1 MDLRDRHLFAHHR
14 LHALGAVAVLWLGSV
29 PAPAGAQQVS
39 VQITPL
45 RIEMKTAA
53 GGATTQTVSLTN
65 QDREPVRVHAAVAD
79 WYLSKDGTPQFTPV
93 DPALPYT
100 ASPWLRINPV
110 EVVAQPG
117 VETTIRFTLNVPP
130 TVAPGGYRSAI
141 MFEFLPPGGEPAAL
155 SKGVAFRSRIATTLY
170 VTIGAPTPAVE
181 LLDLQARVQAG
192 QPPAL
197 VATLKNTG
205 PVHVRTKGQVIVYGQ
220 DGQVVRRLALPDVPV
235 LPASEREVV
244 VALGEPD
251 QLTPL
256 PAGRYRME
264 MRVDVGLPEVLV
276 GETTI
281 TIGPQ
286 DPSTDP
292 SRR

>member
-14 LHALGAVAVLWLGSV
+14 LHALFAVAILSLGSV

-53 GGATTQTVSLTN
+53 GGATTQTISLTN
-65 QDREPVRVHAAVAD
+65 QDREPVRVHAAVTD

-93 DPALPYT
+93 DPASPYT

-130 TVAPGGYRSAI
+130 TVQPAGYRSAI
-141 MFEFLPPGGEPAAL
+141 MFEFLPPGTEPAAM
-155 SKGVAFRSRIATTLY
+155 SKGVAFRSRIATIIYL
-170 VTIGAPTPAVE
+170 TIGAPTPAVE
-181 LLDLQARVQAG
+181 ILDLQPRLQAG
-192 QPPAL
+192 EPPAL

-205 PVHVRTKGQVIVYGQ
+205 RVHVRTKGQVIVHGP
-220 DGQVVRRLALPDVPV
+220 DGQIVRRLPLPDVPV
-235 LPASEREVV
+235 LPGSEREVV
-244 VALGEPD
+244 VALGDPG

-256 PAGRYRME
+256 PPGRYRME
-264 MRVDVGLPEVLV
+264 VRIDVGLPEVLV

-281 TIGPQ
+281 TIGQQ

-292 SRR
+292 FRR